1 MVPDRASADV
11 AAAASGGHE
20 RSPHISS
27 LHRPRDRGGWRGMA
41 PDQSPRRIQPAG
53 KNRGALRAS
62 AFPLRKRLCYVST
75 KQGLEKRGNALARCR
90 VKEPAQQIG
99 RASCRERGKR
109 KEKGGD

>member
-41 PDQSPRRIQPAG
+41 PDQSPGRIQPAG

-75 KQGLEKRGNALARCR
+75 KQGWKSEETLWHDVVLKSPRNGRGLMNYGNTLM
-90 VKEPAQQIG
+90 
-99 RASCRERGKR
+99 
-109 KEKGGD
+109 